1 MLCGR
6 YGAGD
11 FVGQKIFLHFR
22 SRGMLWCFIPGRGDS
37 NVPKFSSLQQLT
49 VAIKEA
55 GRRGDWMGAIQL
67 LEGGAYHNKLSPQP
81 LRLTR
86 LPLAQVVVRAV
97 I

>member
-1 MLCGR
+1 M
-6 YGAGD
+6 
-11 FVGQKIFLHFR
+11 
-22 SRGMLWCFIPGRGDS
+22 MFIPGQYGRSARDRGDS

-55 GRRGDWMGAIQL
+55 GQRGDWMGAIQL
-67 LEGGAYHNKLSPQP
+67 LEGGAYHKKLSPQP

-86 LPLAQVVVRAV
+86 LPLTQVVVRAV